1 MRLYHGTTSDFG
13 EIDLTMSKLSKDF
26 GRSFHLSTELEQ
38 AKDFAQTHA
47 LLLSKHLK
55 RL

>member
-26 GRSFHLSTELEQ
+26 GRSFHLSAEVEQ
-38 AKDFAQTHA
+38 AKDFAQARA
-47 LLLSKHLK
+47 LLLGKHLK